1 MFWLD
6 ENRSHDKQLLRVVQ
20 DELKNLGIESKVVS
34 MPCQELFD
42 AQPDDYKEKTLEK
55 NNLIVCL
62 EAGNSIP
69 WSKYLKEND
78 ISVGINSFGKS
89 APYKDLFENFNLTS
103 NKIVSQIQR
112 KIRK

>member
-1 MFWLD
+1 
-6 ENRSHDKQLLRVVQ
+6 
-20 DELKNLGIESKVVS
+20 

-42 AQPDDYKEKTLEK
+42 AQPEDYKEKILER
-55 NNLIVCL
+55 NNLMVSL
-62 EAGNSIP
+62 EAGNSLS
-69 WSKYLKEND
+69 WSKYVKDND
-78 ISVGINSFGKS
+78 ISVGINSFGQS